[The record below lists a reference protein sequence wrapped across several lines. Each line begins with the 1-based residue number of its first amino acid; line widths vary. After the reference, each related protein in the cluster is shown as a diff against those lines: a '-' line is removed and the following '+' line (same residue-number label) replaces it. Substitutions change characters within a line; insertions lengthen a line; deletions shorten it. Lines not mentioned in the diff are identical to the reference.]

1 MNRIFSLR
9 PSVSL
14 HLPVKHNLRPSQPI
28 MPKASTSSASL
39 PISGLFGLNKPSGP
53 TSMHIVNQLK
63 IVMSRSPL
71 FFEPEKV
78 EAGKGKQK
86 GRRRRGKDMLKIGQG
101 GTLDPLADGVLGKD
115 FVAINGMLL
124 IETDCLSRYVVIGVG
139 KATKK
144 LNDFLDCAK
153 VRIPDLIL
161 RYSLMGSRPSAKHHY
176 RSIPQLAC

>member
-1 MNRIFSLR
+1 MNRIYTLR
-9 PSVSL
+9 PSVLL
-14 HLPVKHNLRPSQPI
+14 HLPVKHNLRASQPT

-86 GRRRRGKDMLKIGQG
+86 GRKRRGKDMLKIGQG

-115 FVAINGMLL
+115 FVAVKGILSIGTDHLL
-124 IETDCLSRYVVIGVG
+124 HYVVIGVG

-153 VRIPDLIL
+153 VRILYLIL
-161 RYSLMGSRPSAKHHY
+161 RYSSMGS
-176 RSIPQLAC
+176 